1 MNIAQLDLISSM
13 LACYGAYC
21 EICNCLW
28 SLCGFACCLK
38 FMLLLCRLTASL
50 KKRLMSAY
58 NLDKVAAIQWGVN
71 HEPTA
76 IDLYKR
82 LGAEVKETGNMH
94 IMFIENILLF

>member
-1 MNIAQLDLISSM
+1 MVTMWLCLLS
-13 LACYGAYC
+13 
-21 EICNCLW
+21 EIYAVVVQTD
-28 SLCGFACCLK
+28 SIV
-38 FMLLLCRLTASL
+38 